1 MTEEEV
7 LQKMDLFK
15 NAIVEL
21 KEKVA
26 SLEKANAELSM
37 SSSSYNLK
45 IEQKISEIENLL
57 KEEE

>member
-15 NAIVEL
+15 NAIAGL

-26 SLEKANAELSM
+26 SLEKANAELSS

-45 IEQKISEIENLL
+45 IEQKISEIESLL